1 MANEVVPYSATATSI
16 FARIIFMYLL
26 YTKRSTNN
34 LSFTFCLLNIT
45 SSSLWM
51 KYSLE
56 KMDMPLLVRS
66 IADVSLFAI
75 SAGYIARN
83 KWLDNRVHSAA
94 SSFSFATPENYS
106 DSRSRVQAEPLCDI
120 DDQPIHNEV
129 P

>member
-26 YTKRSTNN
+26 YTKRSTNS

-56 KMDMPLLVRS
+56 KMDTPLLVRS
-66 IADVSLFAI
+66 IADVSLFAL

-83 KWLDNRVHSAA
+83 KWLDARVHA
-94 SSFSFATPENYS
+94 SS
-106 DSRSRVQAEPLCDI
+106 QA
-120 DDQPIHNEV
+120 DDQQEL
-129 P
+129 